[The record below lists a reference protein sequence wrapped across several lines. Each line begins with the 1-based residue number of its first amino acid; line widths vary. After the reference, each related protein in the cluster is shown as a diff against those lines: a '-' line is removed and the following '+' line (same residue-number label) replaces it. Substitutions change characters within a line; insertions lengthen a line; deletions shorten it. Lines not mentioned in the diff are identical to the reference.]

1 MLRTHVT
8 AFDLIKYLKQN
19 IRFFLKCA
27 PIYELPSDIY
37 TMFKCLLSF
46 CKTFFRCYYSIL
58 YFILSHDRLL
68 KVKPFLVDITCFICC
83 NWNKTA
89 NHLLQ
94 NPTRLEPERLSFYRS
109 FFLIWN
115 DLIWV
120 TENAKKYKPQVLHC
134 QFFSKLWSIRVRIS
148 NIPLPPNMRV
158 KVTSSRMFEWG
169 GNPFIEMI

>member
-1 MLRTHVT
+1 MSYH
-8 AFDLIKYLKQN
+8 LIYIPWINVCYLSAKH
-19 IRFFLKCA
+19 
-27 PIYELPSDIY
+27 
-37 TMFKCLLSF
+37 
-46 CKTFFRCYYSIL
+46 FFRCYYSIL
-58 YFILSHDRLL
+58 YFILPQDGQKNVFHST
-68 KVKPFLVDITCFICC
+68 FLVDIICLIC
-83 NWNKTA
+83 YHWNKTA

-94 NPTRLEPERLSFYRS
+94 NPNRLEPERLSFYRS